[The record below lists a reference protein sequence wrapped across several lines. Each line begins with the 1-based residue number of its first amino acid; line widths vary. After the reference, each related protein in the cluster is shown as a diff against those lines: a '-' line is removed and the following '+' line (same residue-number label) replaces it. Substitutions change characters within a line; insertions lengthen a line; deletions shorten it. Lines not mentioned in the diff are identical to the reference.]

1 MSKFWSPFVKVLV
14 PYVPGEQP
22 KLAKL
27 VKLNT
32 NENPYGP
39 SPKAIAAMQAEL
51 SDALR
56 LYPDPNSDRLKQA
69 VARGMGALLNARSVG
84 LGESIEQYPQ
94 ARNSMI
100 DYGITDLS
108 SLSLLDPGDRAYL
121 RDKIRITVQR
131 HEPRLGH
138 IAVSLDAPAGTER
151 MLRFRVDAR
160 LEVLPTRPPVRF
172 DARLQLSSNACQ
184 VKEN

>member
-1 MSKFWSPFVKVLV
+1 MRPEL
-14 PYVPGEQP
+14 QHIQI
-22 KLAKL
+22 
-27 VKLNT
+27 T
-32 NENPYGP
+32 P
-39 SPKAIAAMQAEL
+39 SILDRLLDDAPREQAEAASHRSFDL
-51 SDALR
+51 H
-56 LYPDPNSDRLKQA
+56 RLKQA
-69 VARGMGALLNARSVG
+69 VARDMEALLNSRSVD
-84 LGESIEQYPQ
+84 LDDSIDSFPQ

-121 RDKIRITVQR
+121 RDKIRLTVQR

-138 IAVSLDAPAGTER
+138 ITVSLDAPSGTER

-184 VKEN
+184 IKES

>member
-1 MSKFWSPFVKVLV
+1 MRNDRHNIVITPSVFDRLLDD
-14 PYVPGEQP
+14 QP
-22 KLAKL
+22 KIQIESQAQRFFD
-27 VKLNT
+27 LN
-32 NENPYGP
+32 
-39 SPKAIAAMQAEL
+39 
-51 SDALR
+51 
-56 LYPDPNSDRLKQA
+56 RLKRA
-69 VARGMGALLNARSVG
+69 VARDMEALLNSRCVD
-84 LGESIEQYPQ
+84 LDDDIEHYPQ

-121 RDKIRITVQR
+121 RDKIRLTVQR

>member
-1 MSKFWSPFVKVLV
+1 MRTERQRTQITPSVFDRLLDDNPKIQTESQGPFHFDIV
-14 PYVPGEQP
+14 
-22 KLAKL
+22 
-27 VKLNT
+27 
-32 NENPYGP
+32 
-39 SPKAIAAMQAEL
+39 
-51 SDALR
+51 
-56 LYPDPNSDRLKQA
+56 RLKQA
-69 VARGMGALLNARSVG
+69 IARDMEALLNSRSID
-84 LGESIEQYPQ
+84 LDNDIERYPQ